1 MTRRCDY
8 CGSEINAPR
17 SNQRFCS
24 GARCRQKAW
33 DATHPRVTAA
43 DAGLDRVRITLDY
56 DARTGRA
63 IVRSLEPLS

>member
-1 MTRRCDY
+1 MTRRCDW
-8 CGSEINAPR
+8 CGAEIKTPR

-33 DATHPRVTAA
+33 DATHLRVTAA
-43 DAGLDRVRITLDY
+43 DAGLDWVRITLDY

-63 IVRSLEPLS
+63 IVHALEPLP